1 MLILVTVVRGD
12 SPTTK
17 HQHNLH
23 DLFNRIFSNPSK
35 LADIGIDHVRVE
47 KALTAMASVCDTG
60 LVSLSF
66 LSQAGV
72 TKVMMRKHVEERLMN
87 KRSAQ
92 LVEKAYHELQA
103 KAKAESEVKKIYQQV
118 TPTFAADDDSIWA
131 EVDLL
136 EGDTVHRGVA
146 MRSP

>member
-1 MLILVTVVRGD
+1 
-12 SPTTK
+12 
-17 HQHNLH
+17 
-23 DLFNRIFSNPSK
+23 
-35 LADIGIDHVRVE
+35 
-47 KALTAMASVCDTG
+47 MASVWDTG

-72 TKVMMRKHVEERLMN
+72 TKVMMRKQVEERLMK

-103 KAKAESEVKKIYQQV
+103 KAKAESEVVKQIYQQV
-118 TPTFAADDDSIWA
+118 TPTFAADNDSIWA

-136 EGDTVHRGVA
+136 EGDPVHRGVA
-146 MRSP
+146 MRNPRFKPFWLKAEADE